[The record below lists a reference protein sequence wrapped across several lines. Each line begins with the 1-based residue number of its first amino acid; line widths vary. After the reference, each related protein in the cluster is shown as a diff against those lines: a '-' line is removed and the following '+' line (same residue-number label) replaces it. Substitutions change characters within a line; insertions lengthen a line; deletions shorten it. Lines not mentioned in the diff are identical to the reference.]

1 MKKLFLLL
9 IVAVT
14 MILFTACP
22 GQESGNSGKISG
34 KVGICFPSELPRWV
48 KDGNGIS
55 QLLRAKG
62 ATVQLRFANNDGNR
76 QKSQIT
82 DFINADY
89 DVIILAAAN
98 PNVLSDCLAAA
109 KAKDIKVICYERLIM
124 DTDAIS
130 YYITFNNF
138 KVGVHQGEYIE
149 NALNLKNASGPF
161 YMEFFT
167 GDAGDPNVPLFFGGA
182 MSVLEPY
189 INSGKIVC
197 LSNQK
202 TWSDCATPSW
212 SSDNAKFRMADLITS
227 ENYGTGTEKQKLD
240 AVLCSNDSTAE
251 GVITALLN
259 DGYTAENMP
268 VITGQDCDRSNVQF
282 IIDGKQSMSIL
293 KDTGIEIV
301 DTVAMVEAILTGAP
315 VPVNDT
321 TDNNA
326 CSIQT
331 YLCDSRVVTVDNWYQ
346 VLIDSGYWEASDFTY

>member
-1 MKKLFLLL
+1 MKKLL

-62 ATVQLRFANNDGNR
+62 ATVQLRFADNDGNR

-98 PNVLSDCLAAA
+98 PNVLSDCLATA
-109 KAKDIKVICYERLIM
+109 KAKDIKVICYDRLIM

-161 YMEFFT
+161 FMEFFT

-182 MSVLEPY
+182 LSVLTPY
-189 INSGKIVC
+189 IMSGKIAC
-197 LSNQK
+197 LSEQ
-202 TWSDCATPSW
+202 TTVQACATPGW
-212 SSDNAKFRMADLITS
+212 SADNARNGMTGLITAIG
-227 ENYGTGTEKQKLD
+227 YGPGTDSQNLD

-259 DGYTAENMP
+259 AGYTAENMP
-268 VITGQDCDRSNVQF
+268 VITGQDCDRTNVQW
-282 IIDGKQSMSIL
+282 IIDGIQSMSVL
-293 KDTGIEIV
+293 KNTDIMIA
-301 DTVAMVEAILTGAP
+301 DTVAMVEAILTGSQ
-315 VPVNDT
+315 VSVNDT
-321 TDNNA
+321 TSYNNG
-326 CSIQT
+326 SGYIESH
-331 YLCDSRVVTVDNWYQ
+331 LCDSSVVTADNWYQ
-346 VLIDSGYWEASDFTY
+346 ILIDSGYWDASDFTY